1 MSTVARPCAGTASVY
16 LVGVRSSTLCDRPS
30 PEITVTCT
38 GRCAGAVIVG
48 GFRPPPGTIVN
59 VAGIRASSGGTP
71 PDAGAPGFVV
81 VSVPVGGVP
90 VAVSEVVRDAVR
102 VAVRVAVWVPL
113 SVVLRVAGGVAPA
126 AVLVVDALRDADVP
140 HPTVVASN
148 RTHKRTG
155 IPLTFAG

>member
-1 MSTVARPCAGTASVY
+1 
-16 LVGVRSSTLCDRPS
+16 
-30 PEITVTCT
+30 
-38 GRCAGAVIVG
+38 VIVG

-90 VAVSEVVRDAVR
+90 VAVSEVVPDAVR

-155 IPLTFAG
+155 IPFTVAG